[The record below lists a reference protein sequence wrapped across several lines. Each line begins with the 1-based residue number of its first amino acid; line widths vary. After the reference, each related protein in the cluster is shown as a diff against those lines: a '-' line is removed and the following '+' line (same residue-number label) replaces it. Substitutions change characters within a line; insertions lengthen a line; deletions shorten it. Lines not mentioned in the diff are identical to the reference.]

1 MEDEMTRDV
10 DTIFLPAWNDEAC
23 RDASA
28 LVNSGGGMMCIGY
41 TGDGKAVGVESPQ
54 LLVQTI
60 RNDLLERCNFTEALI
75 TTRRVWMKSV
85 VDVVLPSHPYTVL
98 CDGEVFITK
107 DSRITIA
114 QGEERKSLM
123 TNLFTGP
130 MDAYPVFSAS
140 FEDLDQNLIED
151 FVITADPDAD
161 FHDTRAAL
169 MKLLDWDGKAVTRAL
184 AALFHPSPASLVPGC
199 MTILSYDRSAYGR
212 TLVFDGP
219 LADYMLTLVEDVP
232 DTFALFRTDEQRK
245 EDFLGY
251 EYDPDCYDEL
261 VINALMHRDMSR
273 PHPVTVTITDSC
285 IEVRNACEGDLMSVE
300 QIRGGMIPHGS
311 ICPNPTVAR
320 AFKLMGLCALDGISL
335 EVIDD
340 TLDFN
345 GQPPLGIAV
354 DDDGIMTARM
364 GISEDPANFDN
375 TDADI
380 LAEIPWYEDYL

>member
-60 RNDLLERCNFTEALI
+60 RNDLLERCNFTEPLI

-285 IEVRNACEGDLMSVE
+285 VEVRNACEGDLMSVE

-345 GQPPLGIAV
+345 GQPPLEISV

>member
-60 RNDLLERCNFTEALI
+60 RNDLLERCNFTEAVI

-85 VDVVLPSHPYTVL
+85 VDVVLPSHPNTVL
-98 CDGEVFITK
+98 CDGEVFVRK

-114 QGEERKSLM
+114 QGEERESLM

-261 VINALMHRDMSR
+261 VINAVMHRDMSR

-285 IEVRNACEGDLMSVE
+285 IEVCNACEGDLMSVE

-345 GQPPLGIAV
+345 GQPPLEISV

>member
-1 MEDEMTRDV
+1 
-10 DTIFLPAWNDEAC
+10 
-23 RDASA
+23 
-28 LVNSGGGMMCIGY
+28 MCIGF
-41 TGDGKAVGVESPQ
+41 TDDGKAVGVESPQ

-75 TTRRVWMKSV
+75 TARRVWMKSV

-107 DSRITIA
+107 DSHTIVA
-114 QGEERKSLM
+114 QGEERNSLM
-123 TNLFTGP
+123 ANLYTGP

-151 FVITADPDAD
+151 FVITADPDED
-161 FHDTRAAL
+161 FHDTRGAL

-184 AALFHPSPASLVPGC
+184 VALFHPAPASLVPGC
-199 MTILSYDRSAYGR
+199 LTILSYDRSAYGR
-212 TLVFDGP
+212 TFIFDGP
-219 LADYMLTLVEDVP
+219 LADYIFTLVEDIP
-232 DTFALFRTDEQRK
+232 DSFALFRTVEQRK

-261 VINALMHRDMSR
+261 VINAVMHRDMSR

-285 IEVRNACEGDLMSVE
+285 IEVCNACEGDLMSVE

-340 TLDFN
+340 TLYFN
-345 GQPPLGIAV
+345 GQPPLGISV

>member
-1 MEDEMTRDV
+1 MTRDV
-10 DTIFLPAWNDEAC
+10 DTIFLPAWNEGTC

-28 LVNSGGGMMCIGY
+28 LVNSGGGMMCIGF
-41 TGDGKAVGVESPQ
+41 TGDGRAVGVESPQ
-54 LLVQTI
+54 ALVQTI
-60 RNDLLERCNFTEALI
+60 RNDLLEKCNFTEAVI

-98 CDGEVFITK
+98 YDDEVFVRK
-107 DSRITIA
+107 DSHTIVA
-114 QGEERKSLM
+114 QGEDRNSLM
-123 TNLFTGP
+123 ANLYTGP
-130 MDAYPVFSAS
+130 MDAYPVFSTS
-140 FEDLDQNLIED
+140 FGDLDQDLIED
-151 FVITADPDAD
+151 FIITADPDAD
-161 FHDTRAAL
+161 FHDTRGAL
-169 MKLLDWDGKAVTRAL
+169 MKLLDWDGEAVTRAL
-184 AALFHPSPASLVPGC
+184 VALFHPAPANVVPGC

-261 VINALMHRDMSR
+261 VINAVMHRDMSR

-311 ICPNPTVAR
+311 ICPNPTVAK
-320 AFKLMGLCALDGISL
+320 AFKLMGLCALEGISL

-345 GQPPLGIAV
+345 GQPPLEISV

>member
-10 DTIFLPAWNDEAC
+10 DTIFLPAWNDESC

-60 RNDLLERCNFTEALI
+60 RNDLLERCNFTEAVI

-98 CDGEVFITK
+98 CDGEVFVRK
-107 DSRITIA
+107 DSYTIVA
-114 QGEERKSLM
+114 QDEARNSLM
-123 TNLFTGP
+123 ADLFTGP

-285 IEVRNACEGDLMSVE
+285 VEVRNACEGDLMSVE

-345 GQPPLGIAV
+345 GQPPLEISV

>member
-10 DTIFLPAWNDEAC
+10 DTIFLSAWNDEAC

-41 TGDGKAVGVESPQ
+41 TGDGKAVDVESPQ

-98 CDGEVFITK
+98 CDGEVFVRK
-107 DSRITIA
+107 DSHTIVA
-114 QGEERKSLM
+114 QGENRKSLM
-123 TNLFTGP
+123 ADLFTGP
-130 MDAYPVFSAS
+130 MDSYPVLSAS

-184 AALFHPSPASLVPGC
+184 AALFHPAPATIVPGC
-199 MTILSYDRSAYGR
+199 MTILSYDRDAYGR

-285 IEVRNACEGDLMSVE
+285 VEVRNACEGDLMSVE

-345 GQPPLGIAV
+345 GQPPLEISV

-375 TDADI
+375 TDSDI

>member
-1 MEDEMTRDV
+1 MTRDV

-98 CDGEVFITK
+98 CDGEAFVRK
-107 DSRITIA
+107 DSHTIVA
-114 QGEERKSLM
+114 QDEARNSLM
-123 TNLFTGP
+123 ADLFTGP
-130 MDAYPVFSAS
+130 MDSYPVFSAS

-184 AALFHPSPASLVPGC
+184 AALFHQSPASIVPGC

-261 VINALMHRDMSR
+261 VINAVMHRDMSR

-285 IEVRNACEGDLMSVE
+285 VEVRNACEGDLMSVE

-311 ICPNPTVAR
+311 ICPNPTIAR

-345 GQPPLGIAV
+345 GQPPLEISV

>member
-1 MEDEMTRDV
+1 MTRDV
-10 DTIFLPAWNDEAC
+10 DTIFLSAWNEGAC
-23 RDASA
+23 CDASA
-28 LVNSGGGMMCIGY
+28 LVNSGGGMMCIGF

-54 LLVQTI
+54 SLMQNI
-60 RNDLLERCNFTEALI
+60 RNDLLERCNFTEAVI

-98 CDGEVFITK
+98 CNGEMFVRK
-107 DSRITIA
+107 DSHTIVA
-114 QGEERKSLM
+114 QGEERNSLM
-123 TNLFTGP
+123 DNLYTGP
-130 MDAYPVFSAS
+130 MEAYPVFSAS
-140 FEDLDQNLIED
+140 FEDLDQDLIED
-151 FVITADPDAD
+151 FVITADPDED
-161 FHDTRAAL
+161 FHDTRGAL
-169 MKLLDWDGKAVTRAL
+169 MKLLDWDGKSVTRAL
-184 AALFHPSPASLVPGC
+184 VALFHPAPATVVPGC
-199 MTILSYDRSAYGR
+199 LTILSYDRNAFER
-212 TLVFDGP
+212 TFVFDGP
-219 LADYMLTLVEDVP
+219 LADCIFTLVEDIP
-232 DTFALFRTDEQRK
+232 DSFAIFRTVEQRK

-273 PHPVTVTITDSC
+273 PDPVTVTITDSC
-285 IEVRNACEGDLMSVE
+285 IEVCNACEGDLMSVE

-311 ICPNPTVAR
+311 ICPDPTIAK
-320 AFKLMGLCALDGISL
+320 AFKLLGLCALEGISL

-345 GQPPLGIAV
+345 GQPPLEISV

>member
-10 DTIFLPAWNDEAC
+10 DTIFLSAWNDEAC

-60 RNDLLERCNFTEALI
+60 RNDLLERCNFTEAVI

-184 AALFHPSPASLVPGC
+184 AALFHPSPATIVPGC
-199 MTILSYDRSAYGR
+199 MTILSYDRDAYGR

-261 VINALMHRDMSR
+261 VINAVMHRDMSR

-285 IEVRNACEGDLMSVE
+285 VEVRNACEGDLMSVE

-345 GQPPLGIAV
+345 GQPPLEISV

-375 TDADI
+375 TDAEI

>member
-60 RNDLLERCNFTEALI
+60 RNDLLERCNFTEAVI

-98 CDGEVFITK
+98 CDGEVFVRK
-107 DSRITIA
+107 DSYTIVA
-114 QGEERKSLM
+114 QDEARNSLM
-123 TNLFTGP
+123 ADLFTGP

-285 IEVRNACEGDLMSVE
+285 VEVRNACEGDLMSVE

-345 GQPPLGIAV
+345 GQPPLEISV

>member
-1 MEDEMTRDV
+1 
-10 DTIFLPAWNDEAC
+10 
-23 RDASA
+23 
-28 LVNSGGGMMCIGY
+28 MCIGF

-54 LLVQTI
+54 ALVQTI
-60 RNDLLERCNFTEALI
+60 RNDLLEKCNFTEAVI

-85 VDVVLPSHPYTVL
+85 VDVVLPSHPYTVP
-98 CDGEVFITK
+98 CDGEVFVRK
-107 DSRITIA
+107 DSHTIVA
-114 QGEERKSLM
+114 QGEARNSLM
-123 TNLFTGP
+123 ANLYTGP
-130 MDAYPVFSAS
+130 MDSYPVFSAS
-140 FEDLDQNLIED
+140 FEDLDQDLIED
-151 FVITADPDAD
+151 FIITADPDAD
-161 FHDTRAAL
+161 FHDTRGAL
-169 MKLLDWDGKAVTRAL
+169 MKLLDWDGKSVTRAL
-184 AALFHPSPASLVPGC
+184 AALFHPAPASVVPGC
-199 MTILSYDRSAYGR
+199 MTILSYDRNAYGR
-212 TLVFDGP
+212 TFIFDGP
-219 LADYMLTLVEDVP
+219 LADYIFTLVEDIP
-232 DTFALFRTDEQRK
+232 DSFAIFRTVEQRK

-261 VINALMHRDMSR
+261 VINAVMHRDMSR

-285 IEVRNACEGDLMSVE
+285 IEVCNACEGDLMSVE

-311 ICPNPTVAR
+311 ICPNPTVAK

-345 GQPPLGIAV
+345 GQPPLEISV

>member
-1 MEDEMTRDV
+1 MEMTRDV
-10 DTIFLPAWNDEAC
+10 DTVFLPTWADEAC

-28 LVNSGGGMMCIGY
+28 LVNSGGGMMCIGF

-54 LLVQTI
+54 ALVQTI
-60 RNDLLERCNFTEALI
+60 RNDLLEKCNFTEAVI

-85 VDVVLPSHPYTVL
+85 VDVVLPSHPYTVP
-98 CDGEVFITK
+98 CDGEVFVRK
-107 DSRITIA
+107 DSHTIVA
-114 QGEERKSLM
+114 QGEARNSLM
-123 TNLFTGP
+123 ANLYTGP
-130 MDAYPVFSAS
+130 MDSYPVFSAS
-140 FEDLDQNLIED
+140 FEDLDQDLIED
-151 FVITADPDAD
+151 FIITADPDAD
-161 FHDTRAAL
+161 FHDTRGAL
-169 MKLLDWDGKAVTRAL
+169 MKLLDWDGKSVTRAL
-184 AALFHPSPASLVPGC
+184 AALFHPAPASVVPGC
-199 MTILSYDRSAYGR
+199 MTILSYDRNAYGR
-212 TLVFDGP
+212 TFIFDGP
-219 LADYMLTLVEDVP
+219 LADYIFTLVEDIP
-232 DTFALFRTDEQRK
+232 DSFAIFRTVEQRK

-261 VINALMHRDMSR
+261 VINAVMHRDMSR

-285 IEVRNACEGDLMSVE
+285 IEVCNACEGDLMSVE

-311 ICPNPTVAR
+311 ICPNPTVAK

-345 GQPPLGIAV
+345 GQPPLEISV

>member
-10 DTIFLPAWNDEAC
+10 DTIFLSAWNDEAC

-60 RNDLLERCNFTEALI
+60 RNDLLERCNFTEAVI

-184 AALFHPSPASLVPGC
+184 AALFHPSPATIVPGC
-199 MTILSYDRSAYGR
+199 MTILSYDRDAYGR

-261 VINALMHRDMSR
+261 VINAVMHRDMSR

-285 IEVRNACEGDLMSVE
+285 VEVRNACEGDLMSVE

-345 GQPPLGIAV
+345 GQPPLEISV

>member
-1 MEDEMTRDV
+1 MTRDV
-10 DTIFLPAWNDEAC
+10 DTIFLSAWNDEAC

-28 LVNSGGGMMCIGY
+28 LMNSGGGMMCIGF

-54 LLVQTI
+54 SLMQNI
-60 RNDLLERCNFTEALI
+60 RNDLLERCNFTEPLI

-98 CDGEVFITK
+98 CDAEVFVRK
-107 DSRITIA
+107 DSHTIVA
-114 QGEERKSLM
+114 QGEERNSLM
-123 TNLFTGP
+123 DNLYTGP
-130 MDAYPVFSAS
+130 MEAYPVFSAS
-140 FEDLDQNLIED
+140 FEDLDQDLIED

-184 AALFHPSPASLVPGC
+184 VALFHPTPATVVPGC
-199 MTILSYDRSAYGR
+199 LTILSYDRNAFER
-212 TLVFDGP
+212 TFVFDGP
-219 LADYMLTLVEDVP
+219 LADYIFTLVEDIP
-232 DTFALFRTDEQRK
+232 DSFAIFRTVEQRK

-273 PHPVTVTITDSC
+273 PDPVTVTITDSC

-300 QIRGGMIPHGS
+300 QIRGGLIPHGS
-311 ICPNPTVAR
+311 ICPNPTIAR
-320 AFKLMGLCALDGISL
+320 AFKLLGLCALEGISL

-345 GQPPLGIAV
+345 GQPPLGISV

>member
-10 DTIFLPAWNDEAC
+10 DTIFLSAWNDEAC

-41 TGDGKAVGVESPQ
+41 TDDGKAVGVESPQ
-54 LLVQTI
+54 SLMQNI
-60 RNDLLERCNFTEALI
+60 RNDLLERCNFTEPLI

-98 CDGEVFITK
+98 CDGEAFVRK
-107 DSRITIA
+107 DSHTIVA
-114 QGEERKSLM
+114 QDEARNSLM
-123 TNLFTGP
+123 ADLFTGP

-285 IEVRNACEGDLMSVE
+285 VEVRNACEGDLMSVE

-340 TLDFN
+340 TLYFN
-345 GQPPLGIAV
+345 GQPPLGISV

>member
-1 MEDEMTRDV
+1 MTRDV
-10 DTIFLPAWNDEAC
+10 DTVFLPTWADEAC

-28 LVNSGGGMMCIGY
+28 LVNSGGGMMCIGF

-54 LLVQTI
+54 ALVQTI
-60 RNDLLERCNFTEALI
+60 RNDLLEKCNFTEAVI

-85 VDVVLPSHPYTVL
+85 VDVVLPSHPYTVP
-98 CDGEVFITK
+98 CDGEVFVRK
-107 DSRITIA
+107 DSHTIVA
-114 QGEERKSLM
+114 QGEARNSLM
-123 TNLFTGP
+123 ANLYTGP
-130 MDAYPVFSAS
+130 MDSYPVFSAS
-140 FEDLDQNLIED
+140 FEDLDQDLIED
-151 FVITADPDAD
+151 FIITADPDAD
-161 FHDTRAAL
+161 FHDTRGAL
-169 MKLLDWDGKAVTRAL
+169 MKLLDWDGKSVTRAL
-184 AALFHPSPASLVPGC
+184 AALFHPAPASVVPGC
-199 MTILSYDRSAYGR
+199 MTILSYDRNAYGR
-212 TLVFDGP
+212 TFIFDGP
-219 LADYMLTLVEDVP
+219 LADYIFTLVEDIP
-232 DTFALFRTDEQRK
+232 DSFAIFRTVEQRK

-261 VINALMHRDMSR
+261 VINAVMHRDMSR
-273 PHPVTVTITDSC
+273 PDPVTVTITDSC

-311 ICPNPTVAR
+311 ICPDPTIAK
-320 AFKLMGLCALDGISL
+320 AFKLLGLCALEGISL

-345 GQPPLGIAV
+345 GQPPLGISV